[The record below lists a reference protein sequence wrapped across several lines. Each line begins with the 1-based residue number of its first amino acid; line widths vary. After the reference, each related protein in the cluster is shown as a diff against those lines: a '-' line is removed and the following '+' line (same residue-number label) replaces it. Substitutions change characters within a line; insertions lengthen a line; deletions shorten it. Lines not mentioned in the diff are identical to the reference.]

1 MLHLPSIPE
10 AESEDVTQS
19 HDVKPQSIYAENLL
33 SVSPDQE
40 RAGKGTQVVHICQWL
55 SDLKTH
61 VLTSRVLPMR
71 QWHFQNLF
79 H

>member
-19 HDVKPQSIYAENLL
+19 YDVKPQSIYAENLL

-40 RAGKGTQVVHICQWL
+40 QARAHRL
-55 SDLKTH
+55 STYASGS
-61 VLTSRVLPMR
+61 VT
-71 QWHFQNLF
+71 
-79 H
+79 